1 VRVCPDQPLEEFSAG
16 YAAGPDGAQLPY
28 LIRLLTIK
36 TEARL
41 NPRQGQAALR
51 CFAAKSLG
59 SRKQFGL
66 GRRLF
71 FCRWNG
77 AGMTPFVNS
86 FQVPKVQVRVGCR
99 SRNISVPEQLL
110 NDPQVTPFSSSG
122 RELPQD

>member
-1 VRVCPDQPLEEFSAG
+1 MRVCLISPWKNFLLVTLL
-16 YAAGPDGAQLPY
+16 GPMGLSF
-28 LIRLLTIK
+28 LISS
-36 TEARL
+36 
-41 NPRQGQAALR
+41 ALR